1 MPQLSTNFS
10 LKELTRSDT
19 AIRKGIDNT
28 PDFEQVINLT
38 HLSIFILQPVRDKWG
53 STTVNSGLRVLEL
66 ILQPVRDKWGSTTVN
81 SGLRVLE
88 LNRAIGSSDTSQHR
102 KGEAADIE
110 CKAVSNLEL
119 AKWIRDNLDFDQ
131 VILEAYD
138 GVDPTSGWVHVSY
151 RADRKNRKK
160 CLTATFIN
168 GKAKYTNGLPE

>member
-28 PDFEQVINLT
+28 PDEEQLINLT
-38 HLSIFILQPVRDKWG
+38 HLAIFILQPVRDKH
-53 STTVNSGLRVLEL
+53 
-66 ILQPVRDKWGSTTVN
+66 GSTTVN

-110 CKAVSNLEL
+110 CAAISNLEL

-160 CLTATFIN
+160 CLTATFTN